1 MCKYCDTDTFDNLS
15 RVWLGELICN
25 TKYESCKI
33 VLDNDDYY
41 IYLSGNYEDYSEP
54 ISYCPFCGR
63 KLKE

>member
-1 MCKYCDTDTFDNLS
+1 MCKYCETDTWNNCMQF
-15 RVWLGELICN
+15 WMGELICD

-33 VLDNDDYY
+33 VNENDDYCF
-41 IYLSGNYEDYSEP
+41 YLSGTYEDWSES